1 MTNYGVILKKI
12 RNEKKLSLRQAA
24 LKINRG
30 LGWLSEVENNKPR
43 AKITKK
49 EFDRIVHAY
58 GANNDIRK
66 HQLQINA
73 IHRSNDCRVWY
84 EGAILK
90 HLRKRS
96 NLDLKAAASLIGISL
111 GYLSNLENS
120 HKPIDVE
127 LRQKILYAYGY
138 KATSYRNYTNKK
150 SRLSSISVE
159 SRMRSLINNLDKQKL
174 EMVFQYATELIAS
187 A

>member
-24 LKINRG
+24 QQINRG
-30 LGWLSEVENNKPR
+30 LGWLSEVENNKVR
-43 AKITKK
+43 ARITKK
-49 EFDRIVHAY
+49 EFDRIIQAY
-58 GANNDIRK
+58 GADDDIRK

-73 IHRSNDCRVWY
+73 SKRSNECHVWH
-84 EGAILK
+84 EGAIIK

-96 NLDLKAAASLIGISL
+96 SLDLKAAAKLIGISL

-120 HKPIDVE
+120 RKPIDVQ
-127 LRQKILYAYGY
+127 LRQKILCAYGY
-138 KATSYRNYTNKK
+138 KASSYRNYTNKK
-150 SRLSSISVE
+150 ARINSISVE
-159 SRMRSLINNLDKQKL
+159 SRIRSVINNLDKQKL
-174 EMVFQYATELIAS
+174 EMIFQYASQLATS

>member
-12 RNEKKLSLRQAA
+12 RNEKNISLRQAA
-24 LKINRG
+24 KLINRG

-43 AKITKK
+43 AKITQK
-49 EFDRIVHAY
+49 EFDRIIKAY
-58 GANNDIRK
+58 GGDNDIRK

-73 IHRSNDCRVWY
+73 SKRSNECRAWY

-96 NLDLKAAASLIGISL
+96 GLDLKAAAKLIGISL

-120 HKPIDVE
+120 HKPIDTE
-127 LRQKILYAYGY
+127 LRKKILCAYGY
-138 KATSYRNYTNKK
+138 KKSSYRNYTNKK

-159 SRMRSLINNLDKQKL
+159 SRMRSLINNLNTEKL
-174 EMVFQYATELIAS
+174 EMVFQYASELVTS